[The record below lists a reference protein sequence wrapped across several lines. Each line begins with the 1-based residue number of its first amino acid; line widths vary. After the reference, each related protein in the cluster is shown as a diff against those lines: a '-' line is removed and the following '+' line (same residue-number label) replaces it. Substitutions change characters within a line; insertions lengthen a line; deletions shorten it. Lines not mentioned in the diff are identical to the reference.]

1 VPPPQPVV
9 LREARRL
16 SPVSARPHFS
26 IAGIPVRVEPI
37 FLVISGLWG
46 LRYIDAGIEIVGI
59 WILTSFVSI
68 LVHEL
73 GHGFALKAFGQPSVI
88 VLHGFGGVTIS
99 QRRATLSRARSIIVS
114 LAGSLTALVV
124 LWLPARQLLGSD
136 WGGQQLIDYVSTGR
150 LNLWFPLYF
159 LSFQNLWWSVA
170 NLLPIRP
177 LDGGNVTAELFGLDR
192 ARRLSI
198 GVAIAGAIW
207 AFTHDQGYA
216 AFFALFLAF
225 NNWQEIRA
233 AQTGADVDAF
243 RVDAPESGPATGRRG
258 RANLSVVGTPL
269 TAPSMGTQDPARV
282 THLAW
287 AALREGDVA
296 TATRLT
302 AGLGA
307 HADPYL
313 RASTALATGD
323 ASAFELFEAAYV
335 REPNGPPN
343 LIATE
348 VLARA
353 GAATAVA
360 RRLVERPD
368 GEGRDGA
375 GTLQTH
381 LHYADRFTEAAE
393 VGEVVFGANPPSQ
406 AQTAFEVA
414 CSWAKAGDVDRSVSW
429 LDCAADA
436 GFRAASVVDGEP
448 DLAVVRA
455 DPRWP
460 VLRAR
465 LA

>member
-1 VPPPQPVV
+1 MAQPQP
-9 LREARRL
+9 AMPRRL

-37 FLVISGLWG
+37 FFLISGLWG
-46 LRYIDAGIEIVGI
+46 LRYIDAGIEVVGI
-59 WILTSFVSI
+59 WMLASFVSI

-73 GHGFALKAFGQPSVI
+73 GHGFALKLFGQPSVI
-88 VLHGFGGVTIS
+88 VLHGFGGVTMS
-99 QRRATLSRARSIIVS
+99 QRRATLSRARSIMVS
-114 LAGSLTALVV
+114 VAGSLTALVM
-124 LWLPARQLLGSD
+124 LWLPTRQLLQSD
-136 WGGQQLIDYVSTGR
+136 WIIHQTRNVILLV
-150 LNLWFPLYF
+150 LF

-177 LDGGNVTAELFGLDR
+177 LDGGNVTAELFGIDR
-192 ARRLSI
+192 ARRISI
-198 GVAIAGAIW
+198 GAAIAGALW

-243 RVDAPESGPATGRRG
+243 RVEAPESGPTKKRRN
-258 RANLSVVGTPL
+258 RASLSVVGTPPM
-269 TAPSMGTQDPARV
+269 APSMGTQDPARV
-282 THLAW
+282 AHLAW

-296 TATRLT
+296 TAKRLT
-302 AGLGA
+302 NGLGA
-307 HADPYL
+307 AADPYL
-313 RASTALATGD
+313 RAATALATGD
-323 ASAFELFEAAYV
+323 AKAFELFEAAYV
-335 REPNGPPN
+335 AEPNGPPN

-353 GAATAVA
+353 GATTAVA
-360 RRLVERPD
+360 RRLVARPD
-368 GEGRDGA
+368 GKGREGA

-393 VGEVVFGANPPSQ
+393 VGEVVYEANPPSK

-414 CSWAKAGDVDRSVSW
+414 CSWAKAGAVDRAVTW
-429 LDCAADA
+429 LDHAADA

-448 DLAVVRA
+448 DLAAVRV

>member
-1 VPPPQPVV
+1 M
-9 LREARRL
+9 
-16 SPVSARPHFS
+16 SARPHFS

-46 LRYIDAGIEIVGI
+46 LRYIDIGIEVVGI
-59 WILTSFVSI
+59 WMLASFVSI

-73 GHGFALKAFGQPSVI
+73 GHGLALKAFGQPSVI

-99 QRRATLSRARSIIVS
+99 QRRATLSQARSIIVS
-114 LAGSLTALVV
+114 VAGPLTALIV
-124 LWLPARQLLGSD
+124 LWVPTRQLLQSD
-136 WGGQQLIDYVSTGR
+136 WILRQPQNVIFLV
-150 LNLWFPLYF
+150 YF
-159 LSFQNLWWSVA
+159 LAFQNLWWSVA

-177 LDGGNVTAELFGLDR
+177 LDGGNVTAELFGIDR
-192 ARRLSI
+192 ARRISI

-243 RVDAPESGPATGRRG
+243 RVDAPESGPARKRRN
-258 RANLSVVGTPL
+258 RANLSVVGTAPM
-269 TAPSMGTQDPARV
+269 APSMGTQDPARV

-287 AALREGDVA
+287 AALREGDAA

-307 HADPYL
+307 CADPYL

-360 RRLVERPD
+360 RRLLERPD
-368 GEGRDGA
+368 GKGRDGA

-393 VGEVVFGANPPSQ
+393 VGEVVFGANPPSK

-414 CSWAKAGDVDRSVSW
+414 CSWAKAGDVDRSVTW
-429 LDCAADA
+429 LDHAADA

-465 LA
+465 LT

>member
-1 VPPPQPVV
+1 M
-9 LREARRL
+9 
-16 SPVSARPHFS
+16 SARPHFS

-46 LRYIDAGIEIVGI
+46 LRYSDAGIEVVGI
-59 WILTSFVSI
+59 WIAASFLSI

-73 GHGFALKAFGQPSVI
+73 GHGFALKLFGQASAI
-88 VLHGFGGVTIS
+88 VLHGFGGVTVS
-99 QRRATLSRARSIIVS
+99 QRRSALSRPRSIVVS
-114 LAGSLTALVV
+114 LAGSVTAMIL
-124 LWLPARQLLGSD
+124 LWLPTRQLLKTD
-136 WGGQQLIDYVSTGR
+136 WIVDQPINLIWLV
-150 LNLWFPLYF
+150 YF
-159 LSFQNLWWSVA
+159 LAFQNLWWSVA

-177 LDGGNVTAELFGLDR
+177 LDGGNVTAQLFGLDR
-192 ARRLSI
+192 ARRVSI
-198 GVAIAGAIW
+198 GVALAGAIW

-216 AFFALFLAF
+216 GFFALFLAF

-233 AQTGADVDAF
+233 ARTGADVDAF
-243 RVDAPESGPATGRRG
+243 HVDPPESGPVKKRRG
-258 RANLSVVGTPL
+258 RANLSVVGSPPP
-269 TAPSMGTQDPARV
+269 TAPSMGTQDPERV
-282 THLAW
+282 AQLAW

-296 TATRLT
+296 TAKRLT
-302 AGLGA
+302 TSLGPAGN
-307 HADPYL
+307 PYL
-313 RASTALATGD
+313 RASAALTTGD

-335 REPNGPPN
+335 AEPTGPPN

-348 VLARA
+348 LLARS

-368 GEGRDGA
+368 GRGREGA

-381 LHYADRFTEAAE
+381 LHYADRFAEAAA
-393 VGEVVFGANPPSQ
+393 VGEVVYAANPPSQ

-414 CSWAKAGDVDRSVSW
+414 CSWSKAGDVDRAAEW
-429 LDCAADA
+429 LDLAGDA

-448 DLAVVRA
+448 DLAAVRA

-465 LA
+465 LS